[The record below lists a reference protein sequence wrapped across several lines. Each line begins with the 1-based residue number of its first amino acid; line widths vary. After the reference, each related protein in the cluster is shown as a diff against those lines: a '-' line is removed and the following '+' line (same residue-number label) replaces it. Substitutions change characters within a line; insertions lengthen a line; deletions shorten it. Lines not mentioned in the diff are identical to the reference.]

1 MALKIYDESVI
12 NNFRTKYNYKLFS
25 NNKLIVNRAS
35 VIVTKN
41 LLDNL
46 KIIESYEKNNNTNFN
61 SNTNY
66 KRYNKNFN
74 KNNPRVNKRN
84 VETEIEYIRNIPR
97 ERPKTFLN
105 ISKGKKDDIKKE
117 LNGNMNK
124 LSNKNSEKIFLSIIK
139 LYSENFEIFDYDY
152 FVDNL
157 FDKAV
162 LQPIYCPIYVKL
174 IILVKDKFDEL
185 NNESENVIL
194 KLVKN
199 KCEKFKNM
207 INEFVNVN
215 DDVLDVNNYDDFC
228 DKNKQK
234 LYKKGFSQFI
244 GELYKN
250 DFVDCQYIIEYIDG
264 LINNIKYN
272 LDNSNT
278 NIENSSI
285 CLCQLISTSLSKK
298 EFLNSDSFDSIKEI
312 IQHKFL
318 SKKLKFKFLD
328 LIEK

>member
-61 SNTNY
+61 SNSNY

>member
-124 LSNKNSEKIFLSIIK
+124 LSNKNSEKIFQSILK
-139 LYSENFEIFDYDY
+139 LYNENFEIFDYDY

-312 IQHKFL
+312 IEYKIL
-318 SKKLKFKFLD
+318 PKKLKFKFLD

>member
-1 MALKIYDESVI
+1 MLA
-12 NNFRTKYNYKLFS
+12 YN
-25 NNKLIVNRAS
+25 R
-35 VIVTKN
+35 
-41 LLDNL
+41 
-46 KIIESYEKNNNTNFN
+46 
-61 SNTNY
+61 
-66 KRYNKNFN
+66 NFN
-74 KNNPRVNKRN
+74 KQNPRVNNRN
-84 VETEIEYIRNIPR
+84 VENEIENIRNIPR

-105 ISKGKKDDIKKE
+105 TSKGKEDDIRKE

-124 LSNKNSEKIFLSIIK
+124 LSNKNSDKIFGSILK
-139 LYSENFEIFDYDY
+139 LYNENFEIFDYDY
-152 FVDNL
+152 FVENL

-174 IILVKDKFDEL
+174 IILVKEKYDEL
-185 NNESENVIL
+185 NNNELENIIL
-194 KLVKN
+194 KLVKD
-199 KCEKFKNM
+199 KCEKFKDM

-215 DDVLDVNNYDDFC
+215 DDVLDINDYDDFC

-272 LDNSNT
+272 LDNNNT

-298 EFLNSDSFDSIKEI
+298 EFLNSDSYDSIKEI
-312 IQHKFL
+312 IEYKIL
-318 SKKLKFKFLD
+318 PKKLKFKFLD

>member
-105 ISKGKKDDIKKE
+105 TSKGKEDDIRKE

-312 IQHKFL
+312 IEYKIL
-318 SKKLKFKFLD
+318 PKKLKFKFLD

>member
-61 SNTNY
+61 SNSNY

-174 IILVKDKFDEL
+174 IILVKDKFDQL
-185 NNESENVIL
+185 NNGSENVIL

>member
-61 SNTNY
+61 SNSNY

-312 IQHKFL
+312 IEYKIL
-318 SKKLKFKFLD
+318 PKKLKFKFLD

>member
-1 MALKIYDESVI
+1 MNSLTYNETLI
-12 NNFRTKYNYKLFS
+12 NDFRTKYNYRLFS
-25 NNKLIVNRAS
+25 SNKIIVDRAAEIIS
-35 VIVTKN
+35 KKF
-41 LLDNL
+41 LDNL
-46 KIIESYEKNNNTNFN
+46 KIIESYEKNNNSNFN

-66 KRYNKNFN
+66 KRYNKSFN
-74 KNNPRVNKRN
+74 KQNPRVNNRN
-84 VETEIEYIRNIPR
+84 VENEIENIRNIPR

-105 ISKGKKDDIKKE
+105 TSKGKEDDMRKE

-124 LSNKNSEKIFLSIIK
+124 LSNKNSEKIFSSIIK
-139 LYSENFEIFDYDY
+139 IYNENFEIFDYDY

-174 IILVKDKFDEL
+174 IILLKDRFDEL
-185 NNESENVIL
+185 NPELENVIL

-199 KCEKFKNM
+199 KCEKFKDM

-215 DDVLDVNNYDDFC
+215 DDVLDINNYDDFC

-298 EFLNSDSFDSIKEI
+298 EFLNSDSFDNIKEI
-312 IQHKFL
+312 IEYKIL
-318 SKKLKFKFLD
+318 PKKLKFKFLD